1 MATFCQSYI
10 GHALTLTQLSIG
22 FLLVS
27 LVAAAAMA
35 IAEVIAKF
43 RTAASVRTDAGT
55 QAKTVQTLIDALK
68 GLVTA
73 LASAPVWLALFAVGI
88 MLFWVPGSAV
98 SGLCPGD
105 KAAACAC
112 PVKAK

>member
-35 IAEVIAKF
+35 IAEVLAKF
-43 RTAASVRTDAGT
+43 RAAASVRAAADA
-55 QAKTVQTLIDALK
+55 QVKTVQTLIDALK

-73 LASAPVWLALFAVGI
+73 LSSAPIWLALFAVGI
-88 MLFWVPGSAV
+88 VLFWVPGSAV
-98 SGLCPGD
+98 AELCPGD
-105 KAAACAC
+105 KAAACVC
-112 PVKAK
+112 PAKAK

>member
-1 MATFCQSYI
+1 MAAFCQSYI

-27 LVAAAAMA
+27 LVTAGAMA
-35 IAEVIAKF
+35 IAEVLAKF
-43 RTAASVRTDAGT
+43 RPVASDQVVSGA

-73 LASAPVWLALFAVGI
+73 LASAPIWLALFAVGI
-88 MLFWVPGSAV
+88 VLFWVPGSAV
-98 SGLCPGD
+98 AELCPGD
-105 KAAACAC
+105 KAAACVC
-112 PVKAK
+112 PAKAK